1 LGLPPPRGEEVAQQ
15 GPRPAL
21 LDAAIDVRLMVA
33 GRLLEPAG
41 PVLDGAALGVVG
53 AVIDPADAGE
63 ADGGGAHG
71 AGFQGNIEI
80 AIRQTRFAQF
90 RRGSADGEDFGM
102 GGRVGILLGTI
113 AGGGQD
119 QAGAAVDHHRAHR
132 HFAALGRS
140 LGLGKGAGHGGE
152 ICGRVVH
159 RRTIDPAKRP
169 AYPETIMTESDI
181 DDPTQGDPSKGE
193 RIAKRMARAGLC
205 SRRDAE
211 RWIAD
216 RRVSVNGKV
225 LDSPAVVVKP
235 GDTIVVDGKP
245 LPEAEPARL
254 WRYYKPSGLVT
265 TARDEQGRATIFER
279 LPPSMPRVV
288 SVGRLDLTSEGLLL
302 LTNDGGLAR
311 HLELPATGWVRR
323 YRVRAFGRID
333 QAALDRLKKGI
344 TVEGVAYGS
353 IEAEIER
360 QQGANVW
367 LTMALTEGRN
377 REIRRVLEALSM
389 TVNRLIRVSYGPFQ
403 LGKMMEGTVDEVP
416 RRVLK
421 EQLGEYLKGET
432 EAAKAKRQDRNREAD
447 ANRRWQP

>member
-1 LGLPPPRGEEVAQQ
+1 
-15 GPRPAL
+15 
-21 LDAAIDVRLMVA
+21 
-33 GRLLEPAG
+33 
-41 PVLDGAALGVVG
+41 
-53 AVIDPADAGE
+53 
-63 ADGGGAHG
+63 
-71 AGFQGNIEI
+71 
-80 AIRQTRFAQF
+80 
-90 RRGSADGEDFGM
+90 
-102 GGRVGILLGTI
+102 
-113 AGGGQD
+113 
-119 QAGAAVDHHRAHR
+119 
-132 HFAALGRS
+132 
-140 LGLGKGAGHGGE
+140 
-152 ICGRVVH
+152 
-159 RRTIDPAKRP
+159 
-169 AYPETIMTESDI
+169 MTESET
-181 DDPTQGDPSKGE
+181 DDPTKGE

-211 RWIAD
+211 RWIAE

-333 QAALDRLKKGI
+333 QTALDRLKKGI
-344 TVEGVAYGS
+344 TVEGVAYGA
-353 IEAEIER
+353 IEAAIER
-360 QQGANVW
+360 QQGANAW

-377 REIRRVLEALSM
+377 REIRRVLEALGL

-403 LGKMMEGTVDEVP
+403 LGKMFEGTVDEVP

-421 EQLGEYLKGET
+421 EQLGDYLEGET
-432 EAAKAKRQDRNREAD
+432 KAAKAKRQDRNRGEAD

>member
-1 LGLPPPRGEEVAQQ
+1 
-15 GPRPAL
+15 
-21 LDAAIDVRLMVA
+21 
-33 GRLLEPAG
+33 
-41 PVLDGAALGVVG
+41 
-53 AVIDPADAGE
+53 
-63 ADGGGAHG
+63 
-71 AGFQGNIEI
+71 
-80 AIRQTRFAQF
+80 
-90 RRGSADGEDFGM
+90 
-102 GGRVGILLGTI
+102 
-113 AGGGQD
+113 
-119 QAGAAVDHHRAHR
+119 
-132 HFAALGRS
+132 
-140 LGLGKGAGHGGE
+140 
-152 ICGRVVH
+152 
-159 RRTIDPAKRP
+159 
-169 AYPETIMTESDI
+169 MTESAVDDESR
-181 DDPTQGDPSKGE
+181 DDPTKGE

-211 RWIAD
+211 RWIAE

-225 LDSPAVVVKP
+225 LDSPAVVVQP

-245 LPEAEPARL
+245 LPEEEPARL

-265 TARDEQGRATIFER
+265 TARDEKGRATIFER
-279 LPPSMPRVV
+279 LPSSMPRVV

-333 QAALDRLKKGI
+333 QAGLDRLKKGI

-377 REIRRVLEALSM
+377 REIRRVLEALSL

-403 LGKMMEGTVDEVP
+403 LGKMMEGTVDEVL

-421 EQLGEYLKGET
+421 EQLGTYLRGET
-432 EAAKAKRQDRNREAD
+432 EAAKTRRQERNREAD

>member
-1 LGLPPPRGEEVAQQ
+1 
-15 GPRPAL
+15 
-21 LDAAIDVRLMVA
+21 MMA

-41 PVLDGAALGVVG
+41 SMFDRAAFGVIG
-53 AVIDPADAGE
+53 AVIDAADARE
-63 ADGGGAHG
+63 TDGGGAHG
-71 AGFQGNIEI
+71 AGLQGNVEI
-80 AIRQTRFAQF
+80 AVRQARLAY
-90 RRGSADGEDFGM
+90 GLGGGPDSDDFGM
-102 GGRVGILLGTI
+102 RRRIRVLLGTV
-113 AGGGQD
+113 AGRGQHLP
-119 QAGAAVDHHRAHR
+119 GATVDHHGAHR
-132 HFAALGRS
+132 HLAAPRRNF
-140 LGLGKGAGHGGE
+140 GLGESARHRWK
-152 ICGRVVH
+152 ICGLIVH
-159 RRTIDPAKRP
+159 RCTIDPAKRP
-169 AYPETIMTESDI
+169 AYPETIMTESAIDDLTG
-181 DDPTQGDPSKGE
+181 DDPTKGE

-225 LDSPAVVVKP
+225 LDSPAVVVKS

-245 LPEAEPARL
+245 LPEEEPARL

-265 TARDEQGRATIFER
+265 TARDEKGRPTIFDR
-279 LPPSMPRVV
+279 LPAGMPRVV

-323 YRVRAFGRID
+323 YRVRAFGKID
-333 QAALDRLKKGI
+333 QAGLDRLKKGI
-344 TVEGVAYGS
+344 TIDRIAYGA

-367 LTMALTEGRN
+367 LNMALTEGRN
-377 REIRRVLEALSM
+377 REIRRVLEALGL

-403 LGKMMEGTVDEVP
+403 LGKMIEGTVDEVP

-421 EQLGEYLKGET
+421 EQIGAYLKGET
-432 EAAKAKRQDRNREAD
+432 EAAKAKRQEKIREAD